1 MDKVTS
7 INRYKERISNR
18 ISADRHTIR
27 ADLLRDCV
35 SELTTQVVNYG
46 FDMDISSLV
55 TQIGIYNSE
64 IVELKMSAARLR
76 RM

>member
-35 SELTTQVVNYG
+35 SELTSQVVTFG
-46 FDMDISSLV
+46 FDIDINSLIS
-55 TQIGIYNSE
+55 QIEIYNAE